1 MASFGWT
8 GPTGQEDHFQKWT
21 TLTGKFLHKS
31 KHSIK
36 FYFSTEI
43 SENVGIMKSTPSF
56 SCPKEGLVV
65 TSKGGV
71 ALLRMLRRFSNQ
83 SLTSSL
89 LLRNDLP

>member
-8 GPTGQEDHFQKWT
+8 GPTGQRGPLPEWT

-31 KHSIK
+31 EHSIK
-36 FYFSTEI
+36 FYFSTEF

-65 TSKGGV
+65 YY
-71 ALLRMLRRFSNQ
+71 Q
-83 SLTSSL
+83 
-89 LLRNDLP
+89 

>member
-1 MASFGWT
+1 MEWQVLVGLDQPFK
-8 GPTGQEDHFQKWT
+8 EDHLQKWT

-65 TSKGGV
+65 YY
-71 ALLRMLRRFSNQ
+71 Q
-83 SLTSSL
+83 
-89 LLRNDLP
+89 